1 VAKRKTIPSQIPPQ
15 RISIA
20 IQNRF
25 NPIRNFTPAKLTR
38 ALDSF
43 QNGYL
48 KDSALLW
55 DAMER
60 RDVYLGNVSS
70 KRKKA
75 VARLPWEIKQT
86 DDSRE
91 SKKQAEV
98 LTTFYNSLR
107 ATTVLEQNERGGLN
121 LLIRQ
126 MMDAVGKKFAVHE
139 IVWTPDPDG
148 LKAEFRFCPL
158 WWFENRTGK
167 LRFLPDEGALDGEEM
182 PDSEW
187 LVTVGEGI
195 MEGCSVI
202 WTFKNMPLKDWVRY
216 SEKFGMPGVLGK
228 SGSAPGSEQFEAMG
242 TAVKSLMN
250 DWCGVVS
257 GGDTIE
263 LLEVKGGGANLP
275 FPPLVE
281 YCDRALAARWRGADL
296 STISSGKQSEGS
308 GASLQGDE
316 TDLLL
321 EDDAQLI
328 SETLNEQVDR
338 YVLEYTFGEG
348 VEIKAY
354 FKLLGEAEDAEQ
366 TKFNREVIR
375 AFLAD
380 GTTTDVMAN
389 LTDMKSL
396 TDKAGLPVNEE
407 YDEPYLPVKA
417 RTGDPVTGATV
428 KDPEG
433 DIVGG
438 DSKPATTDGK
448 EDTGSPG
455 AAGQRVAAAN
465 SMGNGQMGD
474 GQEDELVANAL
485 ADALGVIPK
494 WLAPIKPFL
503 NELIAKLKDNSLDDA
518 AVLAFMEKSARMM
531 PELLGDLNMDALAGP
546 LEAGLGTSVVHGLK
560 DAIRGAGRTGQQGGE
575 E

>member
-1 VAKRKTIPSQIPPQ
+1 MPRRRSNQSQISTQ

-43 QNGYL
+43 HNGFL
-48 KDSALLW
+48 KEGALLW

-60 RDVYLGNVSS
+60 RDVYLGNVAS

-75 VARLPWEIKQT
+75 AARLPWEIRQM

-91 SKKQAEV
+91 AKNQAEV

-107 ATTVLEQNERGGLN
+107 ATTALEQNERGGLN

-126 MMDAVGKKFAVHE
+126 MMDAVGKKFAAHE

-167 LRFLPDEGALDGEEM
+167 LRFLQHEGAIDGVDM
-182 PDSEW
+182 PDGEW

-228 SGSAPGSEQFEAMG
+228 SGASPGSEQWNAMV
-242 TAVKSLMN
+242 TAAKSLMN
-250 DWCGVVS
+250 DWVAVVG

-263 LLEVKGGGANLP
+263 LLEVKNGGANLP
-275 FPPLVE
+275 FPPLVD

-296 STISSGKQSEGS
+296 STISKGDQAV

-338 YVLEYTFGEG
+338 YVLEYTFGAG

-366 TKFNREVIR
+366 TAFNREVIR

-389 LTDMKSL
+389 LTDMKAL

-407 YDEPYLPVKA
+407 YEEPYLPVVG
-417 RTGDPVTGATV
+417 RSGPPVTGETV
-428 KDPEG
+428 KDAEG

-438 DSKPATTDGK
+438 MAEP
-448 EDTGSPG
+448 SPNDKTVSG
-455 AAGQRVAAAN
+455 EPGEPGQRVAAAN
-465 SMGNGQMGD
+465 EARSGQTHDD
-474 GQEDELVANAL
+474 GQDEELIKNSL
-485 ADALGVIPK
+485 AEALGVRPK

-503 NELIAKLKDNSLDDA
+503 NRLIAALKNDSMDDA
-518 AVLAFMEKSARMM
+518 AVLNFIEKSARTM
-531 PELLGDLNMDALAGP
+531 PELGDFDINALASV
-546 LEAGLGTSVVHGLK
+546 LEGAMGTEVVHGLK
-560 DAIRGAGRTGQQGGE
+560 DAIRSRSKGGE
-575 E
+575 V